1 MSADGT
7 PVEVVRGLELRLE
20 AGSFGAL
27 IGPSGCGKTTILKIA
42 AGLDRDFRGR
52 LRKPGSGRLGIVFQ
66 EPRLLP
72 WRTVEDNIRLALPA
86 REAAADLTELVEML
100 GLGAH
105 LARYP
110 GELSMGL
117 ARRTAIARAFAA
129 RPDFLLLDEPFV
141 SIDEAVA
148 ARLRNELVALTMRTK
163 VTTLFVTHDL
173 AEAIQ
178 LADRLFFLSD
188 RPARIIVEKS
198 LPPPWGTRSRDLIAS
213 ICDDMRVLGSKLI
226 NMIAFTNLQQFSEAI
241 DNCDKSPCLPA
252 HQSARREATGLVSTL
267 TAPSGPAIFSRR
279 SDRAPA
285 ALSRSQGRLGPQAS
299 GLRPQV

>member
-1 MSADGT
+1 LNDAQSAGDAAPLELRIDAKVFMSADGT

-42 AGLDRDFRGR
+42 AGLDPDFRGR
-52 LRKPGSGRLGIVFQ
+52 LRTPGSGRLGIVFQ

-72 WRTVEDNIRLALPA
+72 WRTVEENIRLALPGH
-86 REAAADLTELVEML
+86 EAAADLTELVEIL

-117 ARRTAIARAFAA
+117 ARRTAVARAFAA

-141 SIDEAVA
+141 SLDEAVA
-148 ARLRNELVALTMRTK
+148 ARLRDELMALTTRTK
-163 VTTLFVTHDL
+163 ATTLFVTHNL

-188 RPARIIVEKS
+188 RPARIIAEKS
-198 LPPPWGTRSRDLIAS
+198 LPPPRGTRSREVIAS
-213 ICDDMRVLGSKLI
+213 ISDEMRVLV
-226 NMIAFTNLQQFSEAI
+226 
-241 DNCDKSPCLPA
+241 SPA
-252 HQSARREATGLVSTL
+252 ATGLGG
-267 TAPSGPAIFSRR
+267 A
-279 SDRAPA
+279 
-285 ALSRSQGRLGPQAS
+285 
-299 GLRPQV
+299 